1 MTDRPEDRYV
11 DPAYAD
17 PTYDPSDPR
26 YAADRAEAQQDVADD
41 RPRVV
46 RDDAAVEPPA
56 DYATGAGTEPGT
68 DVPTYRAVDDRTL
81 DDGLPG
87 RHRTV
92 ETDAA
97 LAAAGPHGRPS
108 VEERARIARE
118 APVVVPDTTLVRERE
133 EAVMG
138 GIKWGSAFFGWLAAM
153 GVAAVLTALLAAA
166 GTALALNN
174 PTATSATTDLASSD
188 PGTASTIGLTGAV
201 AVLIVM
207 FVAYLAGGYVAGR
220 MARIDGPR
228 QGLGVWI
235 WMIAIVVVAALVATL
250 AGTAYDVL
258 GRLNTFPRIPLDG
271 TQLAAAGVITIVLAA
286 LVSLAGALLGGAA
299 GMRYHRRMD
308 AVGLGLTDAVVERS
322 VAR

>member
-1 MTDRPEDRYV
+1 MTDRPN
-11 DPAYAD
+11 
-17 PTYDPSDPR
+17 DPR
-26 YAADRAEAQQDVADD
+26 YVGPSYA
-41 RPRVV
+41 
-46 RDDAAVEPPA
+46 EPPR
-56 DYATGAGTEPGT
+56 DPS
-68 DVPTYRAVDDRTL
+68 RAVDDRPPG
-81 DDGLPG
+81 DGLPG
-87 RHRTV
+87 RHRSV
-92 ETDAA
+92 ETDSAV
-97 LAAAGPHGRPS
+97 AAAGPHGRPS
-108 VEERARIARE
+108 VEERARIARDV
-118 APVVVPDTTLVRERE
+118 PTVVPDAVLVRERE
-133 EAVMG
+133 EDAMG

-174 PTATSATTDLASSD
+174 PAATSTTTDLASSD

-201 AVLIVM
+201 AVLVVM

-235 WMIAIVVVAALVATL
+235 WMIVMAVVAALVAAL
-250 AGTAYDVL
+250 AGTAYDVP

-271 TQLAAAGVITIVLAA
+271 AQLATAGVITLVLAA

-308 AVGLGLTDAVVERS
+308 AVGLGVDRAVV
-322 VAR
+322 V